1 MKNYSH
7 NLERGEV
14 HNMLLK
20 NLEISWHFLGELGD
34 YLAKNGIL
42 LIC

>member
-14 HNMLLK
+14 HIILLK
-20 NLEISWHFLGELGD
+20 NLGISWHFLGELGD
-34 YLAKNGIL
+34 YLAKMEFA
-42 LIC
+42 